1 MAKSILFSNRGEI
14 NHQKVK
20 NAVFNRIDFDLPESI
35 WDEID
40 NGFRI
45 CWNEE
50 IGLRGWIYEGE
61 IEKSIGKY
69 LKNQKILID
78 YDKIEKIVGIML
90 DYIEMS
96 GGFLNE

>member
-1 MAKSILFSNRGEI
+1 MEKIIRFSNEGEI
-14 NHQKVK
+14 DPLKVK
-20 NAVFNRIDFDLPESI
+20 IAVYSRIDFALPESF

-61 IEKSIGKY
+61 IEKSIGNY

-78 YDKIEKIVGIML
+78 DDKIEKIVGIML

>member
-1 MAKSILFSNRGEI
+1 MEKIIRFSNEGEI
-14 NHQKVK
+14 DPQKVK
-20 NAVFNRIDFDLPESI
+20 NAVYSRIDFALPEI
-35 WDEID
+35 FWDEID

-61 IEKSIGKY
+61 IEKSIGNY
-69 LKNQKILID
+69 LKNQKILISD
-78 YDKIEKIVGIML
+78 DQIEKIVGIML
-90 DYIEMS
+90 DNIEIS